1 MRFTEYENISAPWRP
16 YYGDIP
22 ATLDYPEG
30 SIYDAVRAAADRS
43 PESVAISYMNK
54 DWSYASLM
62 DGIDAAARA
71 LIKMGVRVGERVL
84 VCLPNTP
91 QAVFCLYALSRIGA
105 VGSFI
110 HPLSAEGEIEYSLNE
125 IGARRAIALD
135 QSIPKFEAVWKNTSL
150 ERVIRVTP
158 VDELNPI
165 MRAAYPLTAGRGIPK
180 PTDSRV
186 TGWREFIKAGGNV
199 PLPNPIGGANDDAVV
214 LFSGG
219 TTGTTKGVRLTNL
232 NLNALAAQTV
242 AMCGRD
248 VHGKSMLAAMPMFHG
263 FGLGVCIHTILFIGA
278 RSILVPRVILKE
290 YAALIRRKRPNY
302 IAGVPTLYEA
312 MSRNPFLDGA
322 DLSCLEGVFSGG
334 DSLPPELKKRLDRYL
349 ADHGASVRVREGYG
363 LTECVTASCLTPI
376 TEEREGSI
384 GIPFPDTYYKICDPK
399 TCEELAAGEEGEICL
414 TGPTVMPGY
423 LGRDDETAA
432 ALRRHSDGHTWLHTG
447 DLGSIDKDGF
457 LYFKQRIK
465 RVIITSG
472 YNVYPSQIESALEKH
487 PAVRLSCVIGVP
499 DPYRMR
505 RIKAFVTLNEGYS
518 PSEKLGGEIL
528 DSCRKY
534 VARYAMPREIEFRD
548 ELPTTLV
555 GKVAYTVL
563 EKEEADKNGEV

>member
-1 MRFTEYENISAPWRP
+1 MKFTEYNNISAPWRR
-16 YYGDIP
+16 YYGEIP
-22 ATLDYPEG
+22 PTLDYPDG
-30 SIYDAVRAAADRS
+30 SMYDAVNAAAERMPS
-43 PESVAISYMNK
+43 SVAISYMGR
-54 DWSYASLM
+54 DWDYASLISGTN
-62 DGIDAAARA
+62 DAARA
-71 LIKMGVRVGERVL
+71 FLKLGVQVGERVL

-125 IGARRAIALD
+125 VGARFAVALD
-135 QSIPKFEAVWKNTSL
+135 RSVEKFEAVWENTSL
-150 ERVIRVTP
+150 EKLVRVTP

-165 MRAAYPLTAGRGIPK
+165 MRAAYPLTAGRGIAK
-180 PTDSRV
+180 PTDARV
-186 TGWREFIKAGGNV
+186 IGWREFIKQGASIA
-199 PLPNPIGGANDDAVV
+199 LPKPIGGADDDAVV

-232 NLNALAAQTV
+232 NLNALAVQTA

-248 VHGKSMLAAMPMFHG
+248 VRGKSMLAAMPVFHG
-263 FGLGVCIHTILFIGA
+263 FGLGVCVHTILCVGA
-278 RSILVPRVILKE
+278 KSILVPRVVLKE
-290 YAALIRRKRPNY
+290 YAALIKKKRPNY

-334 DSLPPELKKRLDRYL
+334 DSLPPELKKRLDAYL
-349 ADHGASVRVREGYG
+349 ADHGATVRVREGYG

-399 TCEELAAGEEGEICL
+399 TGEELTAGEDGEICL
-414 TGPTVMPGY
+414 TGPSVMPGY
-423 LGRDDETAA
+423 LGRDDETAN
-432 ALRRHSDGHTWLHTG
+432 ALRKHSDGHIWLHTG
-447 DLGSIDKDGF
+447 DLGSMDADGF

-472 YNVYPSQIESALEKH
+472 YNVYPSQIESVLEKH

-499 DPYRMR
+499 DPYRMK
-505 RIKAFVTLNEGYS
+505 RIKAFITLNDGYS
-518 PSEKLGGEIL
+518 PSDTLGEEIL
-528 DSCRKY
+528 SSCRKY
-534 VARYAMPREIEFRD
+534 VAKYALPREIEFRD

-563 EKEEADKNGEV
+563 ENEEADRNGEV

>member
-1 MRFTEYENISAPWRP
+1 MRFTEYDNISAPWRP
-16 YYGDIP
+16 YYGGIP

-30 SIYDAVRAAADRS
+30 SMYDAVNAVAGREPSA
-43 PESVAISYMNK
+43 VAISYMNR
-54 DWSYASLM
+54 DWDYASLM
-62 DGIDAAARA
+62 SGIDGAARA
-71 LIKMGVRVGERVL
+71 FLKLGVQVGERVL

-91 QAVFCLYALSRIGA
+91 QAVFCLYALVRIGA

-125 IGARRAIALD
+125 VGARFAVVLD
-135 QSIPKFEAVWKNTSL
+135 RSVEKFEAVWGNTSL
-150 ERVIRVTP
+150 EKLVRVTP

-165 MRAAYPLTAGRGIPK
+165 MRAAYPLTAGRGIEK
-180 PTDSRV
+180 PADARV
-186 TGWREFIKAGGNV
+186 IGWREFIRRGAATA
-199 PLPNPIGGANDDAVV
+199 LPKPIGGPSDDAVV

-232 NLNALAAQTV
+232 NLNALAVQTA

-248 VHGKSMLAAMPMFHG
+248 VRGKSMLAAMPVFHG
-263 FGLGVCIHTILFIGA
+263 FGLGVCVHTILCSGA
-278 RSILVPRVILKE
+278 RSILVPRVVLKE
-290 YAALIRRKRPNY
+290 YATLIKKKRPNY

-334 DSLPPELKKRLDRYL
+334 DSLPPELKKRLDTYL
-349 ADHGASVRVREGYG
+349 ADHGATVRVREGYG

-399 TCEELAAGEEGEICL
+399 TGEELAVGEEGEICL
-414 TGPTVMPGY
+414 TGPSVMPGY
-423 LGRDDETAA
+423 LGRDDETAT
-432 ALRRHSDGHTWLHTG
+432 ALRKHSDGHIWLHTG
-447 DLGSIDKDGF
+447 DLGSMDADGF

-472 YNVYPSQIESALEKH
+472 YNVYPSQIEAVLEKH

-499 DPYRMR
+499 DPYRMK

-518 PSEKLGGEIL
+518 PSDACGEEIL
-528 DSCRKY
+528 SFCRKY
-534 VARYAMPREIEFRD
+534 VAKYALPREIEFRD

-563 EKEEADKNGEV
+563 ENEEADKNEEI